1 MGTHQVTVSYLQ
13 CEREE
18 AGRTSLPLEMFDIG
32 GERDRCMHMCQSQW
46 VPSLP
51 QKEEGTIYGTQNKTY
66 AVLGPISGCLVMRV
80 SHQPR
85 AAANVQSGY

>member
-18 AGRTSLPLEMFDIG
+18 ARRKSLSLEMFDIG
-32 GERDRCMHMCQSQW
+32 GKRGRCVHMCQSQW

-51 QKEEGTIYGTQNKTY
+51 LKEGTIYGTQNKTY
-66 AVLGPISGCLVMRV
+66 AVLGLISGCLVMRF

-85 AAANVQSGY
+85 AAPNVQSSY